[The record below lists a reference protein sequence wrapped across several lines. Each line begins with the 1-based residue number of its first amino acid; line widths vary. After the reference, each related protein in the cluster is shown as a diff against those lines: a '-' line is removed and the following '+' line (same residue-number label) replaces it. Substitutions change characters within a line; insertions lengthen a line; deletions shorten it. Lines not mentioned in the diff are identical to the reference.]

1 MKIFYQKN
9 KKFNFVSVGR
19 NGKLWTH
26 CELVLEKKIIS
37 ILKRLF
43 NNSIRDINILELVNI
58 LRNRLKKYE
67 KY

>member
-1 MKIFYQKN
+1 MKNFYKKN

-26 CELVLEKKIIS
+26 C
-37 ILKRLF
+37 
-43 NNSIRDINILELVNI
+43 DI

>member
-26 CELVLEKKIIS
+26 CELVLEKKNYIHLEEII
-37 ILKRLF
+37 
-43 NNSIRDINILELVNI
+43 
-58 LRNRLKKYE
+58 
-67 KY
+67 